1 MAITTNNFPYQDGM
15 GVNQEASHSSGTF
28 DLPYD
33 DPAIVNPDELASF
46 PKVAMPGNNRQHDH
60 ESHLVNKRTT
70 PARDGRNITRTW

>member
-1 MAITTNNFPYQDGM
+1 MATTTTTYPYQDDM
-15 GVNQEASHSSGTF
+15 GGNRQMSHSSGNF

-46 PKVAMPGNNRQHDH
+46 PKMVMPGNNRQPDH

>member
-1 MAITTNNFPYQDGM
+1 MAITTNTFPYQEDM
-15 GVNQEASHSSGTF
+15 GGNLNASHASGNF

-46 PKVAMPGNNRQHDH
+46 PKMAMPGNNRQPDHD
-60 ESHLVNKRTT
+60 SHLVNKRTT